1 MYITVLWINVPND
14 KHDDKDD
21 GPRVHTFHVHIH
33 VHIHD
38 IHTCHN
44 TCVLVLVYTS
54 GSQMCA

>member
-44 TCVLVLVYTS
+44 NVY
-54 GSQMCA
+54 